1 MSPFFVHILAH
12 PIAII
17 YTTYSGDVLLGR
29 HLQARVVVFP
39 SESYYTLYMSVV
51 RPESQLSR
59 PLTGRGN
66 GSYRDNYLTHS
77 HLTVTEFE
85 IFYWY

>member
-1 MSPFFVHILAH
+1 M
-12 PIAII
+12 
-17 YTTYSGDVLLGR
+17 LLGR

-39 SESYYTLYMSVV
+39 SESYYTSYMSVV

-85 IFYWY
+85 IFLLVLKSFEWRKSAFLSARDLLF